1 MQSKADTLERMEG
14 EKLVLLQRDHRVE
27 TLNAELLGN
36 PGTSMIGN
44 VIQRQFLVVRD
55 YPTAAALSF
64 MLMVLILAGV
74 ALYARL
80 LGTEELTST
89 AI

>member
-1 MQSKADTLERMEG
+1 
-14 EKLVLLQRDHRVE
+14 
-27 TLNAELLGN
+27 
-36 PGTSMIGN
+36 MIGN

-74 ALYARL
+74 ALYGRL
-80 LGTEELTST
+80 LGTDELTSK